1 MPGLRLID
9 IASSEEAV
17 RELSAIG
24 VDTTGIK
31 LMVPKMTH
39 LNIRL
44 DGITCAQASVLKQDM
59 LSIGGDAA
67 IHSRAVNF
75 KVDRTDCILMGT
87 SKQFERLAKKLRIQ
101 PFGLK
106 KLAAE
111 LTSALNALKSVPPPL
126 KTRKTILEFGKRSF
140 VMGILN
146 VTPDSFSEKGTFF
159 DTDAA
164 IRRGLEMVEEGADII
179 DIGGES
185 TRPGAEPV
193 SVKEELK
200 RVLPVIEKLATKIN
214 IPISIDTYKAEVAK
228 RALKAGAE
236 IVNDISG
243 LRFDPKMAET
253 VASNDA
259 AVVIMHI
266 KGTPKDMQALA
277 SYNSLIK
284 EVMDFLEEGVKIAE
298 DAGVEPDKVIID
310 PGIGFGKGL
319 DHNLTIMKNLEAFKT
334 LGKPILLGTSRK
346 SFIGKIS
353 GADIE
358 DRIAGTAATLSIGI
372 MKGADIVRVHDVK
385 EGVQAVR
392 MADAIK
398 NALT

>member
-9 IASSEEAV
+9 IASHEEAV
-17 RELSAIG
+17 RELSVIG
-24 VDTTGIK
+24 VDSTGIK
-31 LMVPKMTH
+31 LMAPKMVH

-59 LSIGGDAA
+59 LSLGGDAA

-106 KLAAE
+106 KLAVD
-111 LTSALNALKSVPPPL
+111 LTSALHAIKSYPLPL
-126 KTRKTILEFGKRSF
+126 KTRNTTLEFGKRSF

-159 DTDAA
+159 DKDAA
-164 IRRGLEMVEEGADII
+164 IKRGLEMAEEGADII

-193 SVKEELK
+193 SLKEELK
-200 RVLPVIEKLATKIN
+200 RVIPVIEKLAPKIN
-214 IPISIDTYKAEVAK
+214 IPISIDTCKAEVAK
-228 RALKAGAE
+228 KALEAGAE

-253 VASNDA
+253 VASNEA

-266 KGTPKDMQALA
+266 KGTPKDMQVSP
-277 SYNSLIK
+277 SYKSLIR
-284 EVMDFLEEGVKIAE
+284 EVMDFLEESVKIAE
-298 DAGVEPDKVIID
+298 EAGIPPDKVIID

-319 DHNLTIMKNLEAFKT
+319 EHNLTIMKNLEAFKT

-346 SFIGKIS
+346 SFIGKIT

-398 NALT
+398 NAMT